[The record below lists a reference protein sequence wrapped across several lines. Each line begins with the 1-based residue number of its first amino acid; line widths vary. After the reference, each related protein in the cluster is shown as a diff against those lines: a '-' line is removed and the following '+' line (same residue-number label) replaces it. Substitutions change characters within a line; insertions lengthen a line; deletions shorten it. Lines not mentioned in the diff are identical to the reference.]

1 MELKEFLVRAKKN
14 TYASGAKEI
23 ILPDSGKEIIYEED
37 NFKYRDRYYGFNPFS
52 GQELVLK
59 NNEHEWSMN
68 YYGIIF
74 SDKIMGK
81 ITEEEIYKFL
91 RESLANVYADAPFRG
106 PSKFESR
113 DLKYFCD
120 FEGDIKRFKGK
131 EFIHH
136 NHINCRIYCL
146 EFHGGNLK
154 QNARD

>member
-91 RESLANVYADAPFRG
+91 RESLNLTPGTSFLDSKY
-106 PSKFESR
+106 PSASCPRK
-113 DLKYFCD
+113 
-120 FEGDIKRFKGK
+120 
-131 EFIHH
+131 
-136 NHINCRIYCL
+136 INPLCRSL
-146 EFHGGNLK
+146 AKAL
-154 QNARD
+154 